1 MQILN
6 EQQELL
12 LRDERKLLNDLR
24 VALAQTGTAPED
36 QETLTES
43 IQQLEEIFLLVIVG
57 EFNAGKSAFINAL
70 LGQRLLKEGVTPTTT
85 QINVLHYGETA
96 DRRVLNE
103 NLHEL
108 TLPAPLLHE
117 ISIVDTPGTNAVI
130 REHEQITSEFV
141 PRSDLVLFITS
152 SDRPFTE
159 SENTFLKRIRDWGKK
174 VVIVVNKVD
183 ILEDEKDLEQILA
196 FVAENARDLLGI
208 RPEIF
213 PVSARLALRAK
224 LGEPN
229 LWQPS
234 RFEPLENYIRDTL
247 DEKSRIQ
254 LKLQNPLG
262 VGRHLVNRYLGLTT
276 TRLELLRDD
285 FKMLED
291 VDSQLA
297 LYREDML
304 RDFNYRMS
312 DIENILFEMEQ
323 RGDEFFEDT
332 FRIARVFDL
341 MNKSRVQE
349 EFERTVVGD
358 VPMRIERKVSELI
371 DWLVQANLRQWQ
383 AVHEHI
389 AERRRE
395 HQERIVGDTT
405 IGTFHYDRERLMDAV
420 GNEARRA
427 VESYDQAR
435 EAEEIAIGAQEAVAA
450 SAALEIGAVGLGAI
464 VTALA
469 STVAVDVTGIVLA
482 SVVAALGLFV
492 IPARR
497 RQAKKEMTEKVAD
510 MREKLT
516 GSLKTQFTRE
526 IERSLQEINE
536 AIAPY
541 TRFIRAER
549 GKLEDTQGKLETI
562 KTEIDRLQARIE
574 SL

>member
-1 MQILN
+1 
-6 EQQELL
+6 
-12 LRDERKLLNDLR
+12 
-24 VALAQTGTAPED
+24 
-36 QETLTES
+36 
-43 IQQLEEIFLLVIVG
+43 
-57 EFNAGKSAFINAL
+57 
-70 LGQRLLKEGVTPTTT
+70 
-85 QINVLHYGETA
+85 
-96 DRRVLNE
+96 
-103 NLHEL
+103 
-108 TLPAPLLHE
+108 
-117 ISIVDTPGTNAVI
+117 
-130 REHEQITSEFV
+130 
-141 PRSDLVLFITS
+141 
-152 SDRPFTE
+152 
-159 SENTFLKRIRDWGKK
+159 
-174 VVIVVNKVD
+174 
-183 ILEDEKDLEQILA
+183 
-196 FVAENARDLLGI
+196 
-208 RPEIF
+208 
-213 PVSARLALRAK
+213 
-224 LGEPN
+224 
-229 LWQPS
+229 
-234 RFEPLENYIRDTL
+234 
-247 DEKSRIQ
+247 
-254 LKLQNPLG
+254 
-262 VGRHLVNRYLGLTT
+262 
-276 TRLELLRDD
+276 
-285 FKMLED
+285 MLED

>member
-6 EQQELL
+6 EQQEIL